1 MLIKHMQKT
10 DVNKALGF
18 ISLALDWEDLK
29 RRVSTI
35 SFDFISVHSEKLSTV
50 RDIPGPLWDNQ

>member
-1 MLIKHMQKT
+1 MLQYMQKT
-10 DVNKALGF
+10 DANKALGF

-35 SFDFISVHSEKLSTV
+35 SFDFTLVHSEKLATV
-50 RDIPGPLWDNQ
+50 RDIPRPLWDNQ

>member
-1 MLIKHMQKT
+1 MQKT

-35 SFDFISVHSEKLSTV
+35 SFDFTLVHSEKLATV